1 MAFII
6 LTAALCCLSLAA
18 AAEKKIL
25 FREDFLTLDAWRP
38 LIFPKIAKHSEYA
51 TEQSGGETYLKAGS
65 NASASGLVLKREFA
79 VRDYPYLRWKWKVDN
94 VYSKGN
100 PLERS
105 GDDYPIRV
113 YVIFR
118 FDPDQAGF
126 FDKVKYGIAKKLYG
140 EYPPHSSLNYV
151 WASRDAGTKMYANP
165 YTDKAM
171 MIVLQQGASH
181 TGQWISE
188 EVNMLE
194 DYRKAFGSEPPAAAS
209 IAIMND
215 SDNTGEQSVS
225 YVGFLEV
232 FGR

>member
-6 LTAALCCLSLAA
+6 LTAALCCLSLQQQP
-18 AAEKKIL
+18 KKIL
-25 FREDFLTLDAWRP
+25 FRRTSDPRCVAASYFSKDRED
-38 LIFPKIAKHSEYA
+38 SECCR
-51 TEQSGGETYLKAGS
+51 TVGDETYLKAGS

-79 VRDYPYLRWKWKVDN
+79 VRRLSYLRWKWKVDN

-165 YTDKAM
+165 YTDRAM
-171 MIVLQQGASH
+171 MIVLQQGAAH
-181 TGQWISE
+181 AGQWISE